1 MGVSRLKNLKLLSA
15 AGIVILIV
23 LFSGLSCTSDRFTRI
38 SACTVCHEIFVDN
51 EEYAPLGDVSLDLED
66 YKPTE
71 KFEPGMFDVSVG
83 CAECH
88 AYPYEEYKESP
99 HYDNDLDV
107 RPGCVGC
114 HEPHSVREFLHW
126 KFFYINRG
134 VLDESPFHAISR
146 TLRDIPEWEEELRPK
161 LAVRVREQ
169 MVADKS
175 EACQVCHKPES
186 EWWQDIN
193 SHKTMKEKGKSC
205 IHCHYNLVHGEVAW
219 PEMEGE

>member
-1 MGVSRLKNLKLLSA
+1 LKNLKLLSA
-15 AGIVILIV
+15 AGIIVLIV
-23 LFSGLSCTSDRFTRI
+23 IFSGLSCTSDRFTRI
-38 SACTVCHEIFVDN
+38 SACTVCHQIFVEA

-71 KFEPGMFDVSVG
+71 KFEPSMFDVSVG

-99 HYDNDLDV
+99 HYDNELDV

-114 HEPHSVREFLHW
+114 HDTHSVREILHW
-126 KFFYINRG
+126 KFLYRNHG
-134 VLDESPFHAISR
+134 VVGESPFHAISR

-161 LAVRVREQ
+161 LAARVRDK
-169 MVADKS
+169 MVEDKS
-175 EACQVCHKPES
+175 EKCQVCHKTES
-186 EWWQDIN
+186 EWWQDIG

-205 IHCHYNLVHGEVAW
+205 IHCHYNLVHAEVEW
-219 PEMEGE
+219 PELEGEE